1 MAFEVTN
8 GVKQGCVLAPT
19 LFSLMFSA
27 MLMDIC
33 RDERPGIHIAY
44 RTDGQL
50 LSRRR
55 LHIYSRIS
63 TTAVHELLFAID
75 CALNTVSEGGMQR
88 NMDPFA
94 ADFNNF
100 GLVINTEKTMFMH
113 QPPPDAA
120 FNTPHINVDG
130 AQLQVVDTFTYL
142 GSTLT
147 CNTKVD
153 DEVARRIS
161 ADSQAFGR
169 LQSTV
174 WNRHGLHLSTS
185 TSCRRCS
192 MDRRPG
198 RCTRSRCEDST
209 TSTSAV
215 FGRY

>member
-1 MAFEVTN
+1 
-8 GVKQGCVLAPT
+8 
-19 LFSLMFSA
+19 

-33 RDERPGIHIAY
+33 RDGRPGIHIAY

-50 LSRRR
+50 LNRRR

-63 TTAVHELLFAID
+63 KTTVQELPFAID
-75 CALNTVSEGGMQR
+75 CALNPVSEGGMQR
-88 NMDPFA
+88 SMDLFA
-94 ADFNNF
+94 ADCNNF
-100 GLVINTEKTMFMH
+100 CLVINTEKTMFMH
-113 QPPPDAA
+113 QPPPDAV
-120 FNTPHINVDG
+120 FNAPHINVDG

-142 GSTLT
+142 GSTLS

-153 DEVARRIS
+153 DGVARRIS
-161 ADSQAFGR
+161 TDSQAFSR

-185 TSCRRCS
+185 ASCRRCS

-198 RCTRSRCEDST
+198 RYTRSRSEDST

-215 FGRY
+215 FGGY